1 MEFDRENKIIK
12 DEARHGVWSRDDC
25 SSTSQRSVSF
35 KRGTQRSISSSSTPP
50 IAVCPSARSSVSP
63 QLAVRLEFIF
73 RTLRACITIFL
84 HNCSSHTFG
93 FSFNGVLTN
102 CDRFKTFFAILFTC
116 TCTVLTKSVTR
127 RTFLRSSTLCSNGQC
142 TSHLQILSN
151 PSTQTFRCIAPRL
164 TRSREGRPSLE
175 LHLISADLVLFSC
188 FFLLQ
193 RISSRSVPPRRRRCR
208 SSAQHSATPSGFT
221 SFFYFSN
228 SDPPPI
234 WTLSQAVVSLHD
246 SKNKK
251 KIATQL
257 WKKSNQQTHSQ
268 QQHSFR

>member
-1 MEFDRENKIIK
+1 M
-12 DEARHGVWSRDDC
+12 
-25 SSTSQRSVSF
+25 VS
-35 KRGTQRSISSSSTPP
+35 K
-50 IAVCPSARSSVSP
+50 
-63 QLAVRLEFIF
+63 
-73 RTLRACITIFL
+73 
-84 HNCSSHTFG
+84 H
-93 FSFNGVLTN
+93 
-102 CDRFKTFFAILFTC
+102 
-116 TCTVLTKSVTR
+116 
-127 RTFLRSSTLCSNGQC
+127 FLRSSSLAPAQFLLRVSLDALFYDHPLCVPTDNAHHISRFYP
-142 TSHLQILSN
+142 TR
-151 PSTQTFRCIAPRL
+151 PTQTFRCIAPRL

-193 RISSRSVPPRRRRCR
+193 RISSRSVPPRRRRRR

-221 SFFYFSN
+221 SFFFYFSN